1 MSEVSLE
8 IADHIATV
16 TIRCAATKNAIDI
29 NVVRQMQRALDEV
42 RRAGEAVRVVV
53 ITGSDGAFCSGIDL
67 RSVNLAAPDSRQD
80 AHVELRGFMDPLVL
94 RFSELPHPVV
104 AAVNGPAV
112 GAGLSLALVSDIV
125 VMAENAFLWPSFA
138 RVGIVP
144 DAGVTFRLARR
155 AGGGRALSALLLAE
169 KIDARTALEWGLAY
183 AVVPEADVIN
193 SARSIAR
200 RLAAG
205 PRSVLSQIRQL
216 TASAFD
222 NSLSEQLRA
231 ERTAQGRIQN
241 AHECVEGVRAFFEKR
256 EPQFSPP

>member
-8 IADHIATV
+8 IADHVATI
-16 TIRCAATKNAIDI
+16 TIRSARNKNAIDL
-29 NVVRQMQRALDEV
+29 NVVRQMHRVLDAV
-42 RRAGEAVRVVV
+42 RRAGAAVRALV
-53 ITGSDGAFCSGIDL
+53 ITGSDGVFCSGIDL
-67 RSVNLAAPDSRQD
+67 RSVDLAAPEKRQGVH
-80 AHVELRGFMDPLVL
+80 AELRGFMDPLVL
-94 RFSELPHPVV
+94 RFSEQRHPVV

-125 VMAENAFLWPSFA
+125 VMAESAFLWPSFA

-169 KIDARTALEWGLAY
+169 KIDARTALEWGLVY
-183 AVVPEADVIN
+183 AVVPAADVLN
-193 SARSIAR
+193 AAQSLAQ

-205 PRSVLSQIRQL
+205 PPSVLSQIRHL

-231 ERTAQGRIQN
+231 ERTAQERILD
-241 AHECVEGVRAFFEKR
+241 AHDCVEGVRAFFEKR
-256 EPQFSPP
+256 EPHFLRP

>member
-1 MSEVSLE
+1 MSEVSLA

-16 TIRCAATKNAIDI
+16 TIRSAATRNAIDI
-29 NVVRQMQRALDEV
+29 DVVRQMHHVLDEV
-42 RRAGEAVRVVV
+42 RRAGEAVRALVL
-53 ITGSDGAFCSGIDL
+53 TGTDGVFCSGIDL
-67 RSVNLAAPDSRQD
+67 RSVNLAAPQARQD
-80 AHVELRGFMDPLVL
+80 AHAELRGFMDPLVL
-94 RFSELPHPVV
+94 RFSEQRHPVV

-125 VMAENAFLWPSFA
+125 VMADNAYLWPSFA

-169 KIDARTALEWGLAY
+169 KIDARTALEWGLVY
-183 AVVPEADVIN
+183 AVVPEAQVTN
-193 SARSIAR
+193 SALSIAQ

-231 ERTAQGRIQN
+231 ERTAQERILD

-256 EPQFSPP
+256 EPHFLPP

>member
-8 IADHIATV
+8 IADHVATL
-16 TIRCAATKNAIDI
+16 TIRSVANKNAIDV
-29 NVVRQMQRALDEV
+29 NMVRQMHHVLDEV
-42 RRAGEAVRVVV
+42 RQARSAVRALV
-53 ITGSDGAFCSGIDL
+53 ITGSDGVFCSGMDL
-67 RSVNLAAPDSRQD
+67 RSVDLAEPEGRQD
-80 AHVELRGFMDPLVL
+80 GHTELRGFMDPLVL
-94 RFSELPHPVV
+94 RFSEQRCPVV

-125 VMAENAFLWPSFA
+125 VMAETAFLWPSFA

-155 AGGGRALSALLLAE
+155 VGGGRALSALLLAE
-169 KIDARTALEWGLAY
+169 KIDARTALEWGLVY
-183 AVVPEADVIN
+183 AVVPAADVRN
-193 SARSIAR
+193 TAQSVAH

-205 PRSVLSQIRQL
+205 PRSVLSQIRRL

-231 ERTAQGRIQN
+231 ERTAQERNGDG
-241 AHECVEGVRAFFEKR
+241 HECAEGVRAFFEKR
-256 EPQFSPP
+256 EPHFLP